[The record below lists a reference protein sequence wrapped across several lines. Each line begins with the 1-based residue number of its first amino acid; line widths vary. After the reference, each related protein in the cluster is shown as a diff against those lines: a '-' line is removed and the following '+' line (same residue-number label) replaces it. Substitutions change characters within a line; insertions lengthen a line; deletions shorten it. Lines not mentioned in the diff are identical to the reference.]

1 MTDVDCW
8 CGHGWEYHGPEV
20 PGCVECRCRRI
31 PRADNHA
38 PPMSD
43 PRPTPDLA
51 TLADQWEASLADT
64 FHTEGEA
71 AIVRTHVAQLRE
83 LGGV

>member
-1 MTDVDCW
+1 
-8 CGHGWEYHGPEV
+8 
-20 PGCVECRCRRI
+20 
-31 PRADNHA
+31 
-38 PPMSD
+38 MSD
-43 PRPTPDLA
+43 PQSTPDLEA
-51 TLADQWEASLADT
+51 LADQREASLADT